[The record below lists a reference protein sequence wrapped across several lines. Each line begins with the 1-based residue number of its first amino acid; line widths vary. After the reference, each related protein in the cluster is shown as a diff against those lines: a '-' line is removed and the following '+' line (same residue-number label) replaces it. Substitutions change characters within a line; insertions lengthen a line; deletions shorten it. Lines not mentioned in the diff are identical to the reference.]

1 MTLAR
6 PRCADSQALDITLCP
21 SSGLLGEGRGAK
33 HEDGGCGPVVC
44 VARGSE
50 VVAAGSCVYGG
61 VRARARLQRGIRG
74 LCGRRAGRWSL
85 SVVLVGLRWRS
96 VQRPLKS

>member
-1 MTLAR
+1 MWSR
-6 PRCADSQALDITLCP
+6 CVRGPRV
-21 SSGLLGEGRGAK
+21 R
-33 HEDGGCGPVVC
+33 GGCRGVMC
-44 VARGSE
+44 VW
-50 VVAAGSCVYGG
+50 G